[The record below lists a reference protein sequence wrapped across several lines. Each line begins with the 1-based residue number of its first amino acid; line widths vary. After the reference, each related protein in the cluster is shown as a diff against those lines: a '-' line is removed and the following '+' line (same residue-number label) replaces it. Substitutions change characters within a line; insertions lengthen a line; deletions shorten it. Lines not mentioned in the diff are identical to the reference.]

1 MTLRPPSR
9 GFSVSRRLSERA
21 RAAAKVD
28 PTGADPAQ
36 ADPVQAGSFG
46 AIDFDIP
53 GLGGL
58 AGMAGTLRSLL
69 EQVAA
74 AARSHNSQGDGR
86 STPQDP
92 APDLHAPDQQAPD
105 QHTRTVTPGGGN
117 ARMVFGYTLRMG
129 PDGIAAEPFGH
140 VPPTYVPSAHVPPT
154 HVPSA
159 HVPSANASASTAA
172 PVALQPI
179 VEVFEDGAAVIVVA
193 ELPGAD
199 PATIVC
205 RPDGNRL
212 LIEASGMRRYRK
224 DLSLP
229 APVRAEGLQQSYRN
243 GILEVRLVR
252 ADAS

>member
-1 MTLRPPSR
+1 MAITSI
-9 GFSVSRRLSERA
+9 
-21 RAAAKVD
+21 
-28 PTGADPAQ
+28 
-36 ADPVQAGSFG
+36 AGV
-46 AIDFDIP
+46 
-53 GLGGL
+53 GGV

-86 STPQDP
+86 SGPQDP

-105 QHTRTVTPGGGN
+105 QHTRTVAPGGGN

-179 VEVFEDGAAVIVVA
+179 VEVYQDGATVVVIA

-199 PATIVC
+199 PDRHRLPTRRRPAADRGRRRAALPQGPDACPC
-205 RPDGNRL
+205 RSGADGP
-212 LIEASGMRRYRK
+212 AQ
-224 DLSLP
+224 SLP
-229 APVRAEGLQQSYRN
+229 ERHPGSPPDAGGRAMSTAANPPTRPTSYGLARRDLIR
-243 GILEVRLVR
+243 GR
-252 ADAS
+252 